1 MIVKSQ
7 DGDRFAAQ
15 PPQTLRAA
23 LFFGPDLGLVHE
35 RADRLA
41 ATVCADLRDPFCIAE
56 LDDAALAADR
66 ARLSDEAQ
74 AISFTGGRRVVR
86 VRGAGNGLAGVF
98 AAFLADPKGDALV
111 VVEAGDLAKGAK
123 LRDVFEEAKNAA
135 AVQCYPDSREAL
147 CDLVRSALKFEG
159 ISISSEALDAAVSFL
174 GPDRGMARRQIEKLA
189 LYALGSKRIEIQDV
203 RAGMG
208 DEAEA
213 RTEEVC
219 DLAGEG
225 ELAKLDRALE
235 RLWAANVSPVAVLRV
250 AMGHF
255 QRLAS
260 ARAPGGPGPEG
271 AMKRYPQIHFSRA
284 ASFRA
289 QVRRWNEPLVQEA
302 LDMLLDTEALCKT
315 TAVPAEAVCARTL
328 FNVAAMARAKS

>member
-7 DGDRFAAQ
+7 DGDRFAAN
-15 PPQTLRAA
+15 PPQALRAA

-41 ATVCADLRDPFCIAE
+41 ATVCADLRDPFRIAE
-56 LDDAALAADR
+56 LDDATLAQDR
-66 ARLSDEAQ
+66 ARLCDEAQ

-98 AAFLADPKGDALV
+98 AAFLEGSKGDALV
-111 VVEAGDLAKGAK
+111 VVESGELAKGAK
-123 LRDVFEEAKNAA
+123 LRDVFEEAKHAA
-135 AVQCYPDSREAL
+135 AVQCYPDSQETL
-147 CDLVRSALKFEG
+147 GDLVRSALKSEDIA
-159 ISISSEALDAAVSFL
+159 ISREALDAAVSLL
-174 GPDRGMARRQIEKLA
+174 GPDRGMARRQIDKLA
-189 LYALGSKRIEIQDV
+189 LYALGGKRVEVEDV
-203 RAGMG
+203 RAVMG

-225 ELAKLDRALE
+225 ELAKLDRAIE
-235 RLWAANVSPVAVLRV
+235 RLWAANISPVAILRV

-255 QRLAS
+255 QKLAL
-260 ARAPGGPGPEG
+260 ARAPGGPGPEA

-289 QVRRWNEPLVQEA
+289 QVRRWSEPQLQDA
-302 LDMLLDTEALCKT
+302 LDLLLDTEALCKT
-315 TAVPAEAVCARTL
+315 TAVPAEAVCARAL
-328 FNVAAMARAKS
+328 FNVAAMARARG